1 MNNKQET
8 FITGYGVLCAA
19 GENRQAMLT
28 CIKKNRTGIGRIHR
42 FDTQGLAHNVGALAV
57 NFEAYVADNYEM
69 DLASQ
74 YAIHAVEEA
83 LTHADLV
90 LGEVDNTRVAFI
102 LGNANCGMFSLI
114 ESIKG
119 KHQKGFKFYPPHQ
132 IATDV
137 SRHFGIQGP
146 IMTFTSACTASSSA
160 IAFAKQL
167 IENDQADVVI
177 AGGADALSEL
187 VYGGFQSVQSLSPE
201 PCAPYS
207 EKMGLSLGEGA
218 GFLIFESAQHI
229 NKRGGAARY
238 QLLATGS
245 SLDAHHATAPNPEGD
260 GVRRALLQTLSFAPV
275 TASNIE
281 YINSHGTGTPAND
294 GAELNGIQT
303 AIGTQ
308 AMQKAWVSSSKSY
321 FGHTLGAAG
330 AVELISTLVSQ
341 DDGLLPA
348 TLGVDS
354 VRPCCKDYQLV
365 TNQPKSH
372 TVDVFA
378 VTNSAF
384 GGHNTSMLLSHQE
397 KPIPSQS
404 LQPVYLLTATSL
416 CDERVYFARENK
428 TDGFSEFNLKK
439 QFPSLFQRRTPN
451 VTQFALG
458 ACQFALQDSELDLT
472 QLPLAEFAAYYA
484 NPIGSSETLNKNL
497 ASFCEGIAELKST
510 HFPNTVVNATLGQLA
525 LGFGFKNSATC
536 VSDLGNDFL
545 HALWSATLD
554 MREGR
559 SRYAMVCGSQDD
571 TALSKQ
577 VWAAHQFNA
586 DIGHFASAALLATS
600 AVLPAGYQPLAEII
614 EFIQINDTQQPN
626 SLDKLLKAHA
636 RKLSRV
642 GNIVLSAHHD
652 SAFGAIAA
660 SLDCH
665 LPQAQLIKYQP
676 QCVPRHSTELAVQ
689 ALMHAL
695 NTPTNNTELD
705 QTLLLSVNLAGS
717 MTGCILRTVRK

>member
-1 MNNKQET
+1 MNNKQQT

-19 GENRQAMLT
+19 GDNRQALLT
-28 CIKKNRTGIGRIHR
+28 SIKQSRTGINRIDR
-42 FDTQGLAHNVGALAV
+42 FDTQGLAHNVGALAI
-57 NFEAYVADNYEM
+57 NFETHTTDNFEM

-83 LTHADLV
+83 LTHAELALSQV
-90 LGEVDNTRVAFI
+90 ESTRVAFI
-102 LGNANCGMFSLI
+102 LGNANCGMFSLM

-119 KHQKGFKFYPPHQ
+119 QHQQGFKFYPPHQ

-146 IMTFTSACTASSSA
+146 VMTFTSACTASSSA

-167 IENDQADVVI
+167 IENNQADVVI

-218 GFLIFESAQHI
+218 GFLVFESKQHVD
-229 NKRGGAARY
+229 KRSATARY

-260 GVRRALLQTLSFAPV
+260 GVRRAFLQTLSYAPV
-275 TASNIE
+275 AASSIE

-294 GAELNGIQT
+294 GAELNGIKA
-303 AIGTQ
+303 AIGAE
-308 AMQKAWVSSSKSY
+308 AMQATLVSSSKSY

-354 VRPCCKDYQLV
+354 VRSCCQEYQLV
-365 TNQPKSH
+365 ANQPKPH
-372 TVDVFA
+372 VADVFA

-384 GGHNTSMLLSHQE
+384 GGHNTSMLLSRQE
-397 KPIPSQS
+397 KTLSCATP
-404 LQPVYLLTATSL
+404 QPVYLLAATSL
-416 CDERVYFARENK
+416 SDEKVYSARQNK
-428 TDGFSEFNLKK
+428 TDSFAEFNLKK
-439 QFPSLFQRRTPN
+439 QFPALFQRRTPS
-451 VTQFALG
+451 VAQFALG
-458 ACQFALQDSELDLT
+458 ACQFALQDSELDIT
-472 QLPLAEFAAYYA
+472 QLPLNEFAAYYA
-484 NPIGSSETLNKNL
+484 NPIGSLETLDKNL
-497 ASFCEGIAELKST
+497 ASFSEGIAELKST

-545 HALWSATLD
+545 HALWSASFD

-559 SRYAMVCGSQDD
+559 SQYAMVCSSQDD
-571 TALSKQ
+571 TALSQQ
-577 VWAAHQFNA
+577 VWAAHQFKA
-586 DIGHFASAALLATS
+586 DIGHFAGAALLAT
-600 AVLPAGYQPLAEII
+600 AEVIPTGYQALAELVD
-614 EFIQINDTQQPN
+614 FIYINDVN
-626 SLDKLLKAHA
+626 DHKALDRLLATHTRA
-636 RKLSRV
+636 LSKV
-642 GNIVLSAHHD
+642 GNVVLSTQHD
-652 SAFGAIAA
+652 DAFATIAA
-660 SLDCH
+660 SLDGH

-676 QCVPRHSTELAVQ
+676 STASLHSTELAVQ

-695 NTPTNNTELD
+695 NTPTNSTELD